1 MINNHKQELRK
12 RPTYD
17 EMLKQAITS
26 KMKTTVILKK
36 YKKYMLLNNFDFDK
50 MDLMNYKNKERYMNA
65 QVMMADASPEA
76 RELRDKATQTLNKEN
91 KATQTDLPND
101 KATQTY
107 NFDDMTKI
115 LGGSSKSFKSKLIT
129 KAEAEAIAFTYDPDL
144 YDDDDD
150 DDDDKNDDDI
160 DKYRKKLF
168 ILMRIIEFMMR
179 SGFSIGQIVAHL
191 TYHTTLTTIQGSELL
206 VNLTMNSLVTSYDIA
221 TAIMNWLNTNV
232 SEEVELN
239 TSPPISVNSSPPVE
253 LSSIA
258 DDEQSSSSPIT
269 VNSSSTHTVN
279 SSSSEEN
286 SNYEIAPPTE
296 IPIPTDAE
304 SENEDKDKD
313 KNKEKQ

>member
-1 MINNHKQELRK
+1 MINNVKHELRK

-17 EMLKQAITS
+17 EMLKQAITN
-26 KMKTTVILKK
+26 KLKTTVILMK
-36 YKKYMLLNNFDFDK
+36 YKKDMLLNNFDFDK

-65 QVMMADASPEA
+65 KSLM
-76 RELRDKATQTLNKEN
+76 LNKATQTLNKEH
-91 KATQTDLPND
+91 KATQTDFTND
-101 KATQTY
+101 KATQTDY
-107 NFDDMTKI
+107 FDDTGLI
-115 LGGSSKSFKSKLIT
+115 SEGFSKSFKSNLRNR
-129 KAEAEAIAFTYDPDL
+129 AEAEAQASLFTPIQD
-144 YDDDDD
+144 DDDDD
-150 DDDDKNDDDI
+150 DDDDKKDDDI
-160 DKYRKKLF
+160 GKYKKKLF
-168 ILMRIIEFMMR
+168 MLMRIIEFMLR
-179 SGFSIGQIVAHL
+179 TGFSIGQIVAHL

-221 TAIMNWLNTNV
+221 TAIMNWLNTHV

-239 TSPPISVNSSPPVE
+239 TSPPISVNSSPP
-253 LSSIA
+253 
-258 DDEQSSSSPIT
+258 IT

-279 SSSSEEN
+279 SSSSSEEN

>member
-65 QVMMADASPEA
+65 QVMMAN
-76 RELRDKATQTLNKEN
+76 KATQTLNKEN

-107 NFDDMTKI
+107 NFDDMTKL

-129 KAEAEAIAFTYDPDL
+129 KAEAEAEAFTYDPDL

-150 DDDDKNDDDI
+150 DDDDKKDDDI

-168 ILMRIIEFMMR
+168 MLMRIIEFMMR

-258 DDEQSSSSPIT
+258 DDEQSSSLPIT

-286 SNYEIAPPTE
+286 VNYEIAPPTE

-304 SENEDKDKD
+304 SENYEDKDKD

>member
-1 MINNHKQELRK
+1 MINNLKHELRK

-26 KMKTTVILKK
+26 KLKTTVILKK
-36 YKKYMLLNNFDFDK
+36 YKKDMLLNNFDFDEI
-50 MDLMNYKNKERYMNA
+50 DLMNYKNKERYMNA
-65 QVMMADASPEA
+65 EVMMA
-76 RELRDKATQTLNKEN
+76 DKATQTLNKEN
-91 KATQTDLPND
+91 KATQTDLTND

-107 NFDDMTKI
+107 NFDDETKL

-129 KAEAEAIAFTYDPDL
+129 KAEAEAEAFTYDPDL

-150 DDDDKNDDDI
+150 DDDDDKKDDDI
-160 DKYRKKLF
+160 DKYKKKLF
-168 ILMRIIEFMMR
+168 MLMRIIELMMR

-206 VNLTMNSLVTSYDIA
+206 VNLTMNSLVSSYDIA
-221 TAIMNWLNTNV
+221 SAIMNWLNTNV

-239 TSPPISVNSSPPVE
+239 TSPPISVHSSP
-253 LSSIA
+253 
-258 DDEQSSSSPIT
+258 PIT

-286 SNYEIAPPTE
+286 PNYEIAPPTD
-296 IPIPTDAE
+296 IPVPTGVDGDE
-304 SENEDKDKD
+304 SEIENDED
-313 KNKEKQ
+313 KNKENLK

>member
-65 QVMMADASPEA
+65 QVMMMDASPEA

-150 DDDDKNDDDI
+150 DDDKKDDDI

-168 ILMRIIEFMMR
+168 ILMRIIEFMLR
-179 SGFSIGQIVAHL
+179 TGFSIGQIVAHL

-239 TSPPISVNSSPPVE
+239 TSPPVSVNSSP
-253 LSSIA
+253 
-258 DDEQSSSSPIT
+258 PIT

-279 SSSSEEN
+279 SSSSSEEN

>member
-1 MINNHKQELRK
+1 MINNLKHELRK

-26 KMKTTVILKK
+26 KLKTTVILKK
-36 YKKYMLLNNFDFDK
+36 YKKDMLLNNFDFDK

-65 QVMMADASPEA
+65 EVMMA
-76 RELRDKATQTLNKEN
+76 DKATQTLNKEN
-91 KATQTDLPND
+91 KATQTDLTND

-107 NFDDMTKI
+107 NFDDETKL
-115 LGGSSKSFKSKLIT
+115 LGGSSKKFKSKLMN
-129 KAEAEAIAFTYDPDL
+129 KAEAEALAFTYDPDL

-150 DDDDKNDDDI
+150 DDDDKKDDDI
-160 DKYRKKLF
+160 DKYKKKLF
-168 ILMRIIEFMMR
+168 MLMRIIELMMR

-206 VNLTMNSLVTSYDIA
+206 VNLTMNSLVSSYDIA
-221 TAIMNWLNTNV
+221 SAIMNWLNTNV

-239 TSPPISVNSSPPVE
+239 TEPPVSVHSSP
-253 LSSIA
+253 
-258 DDEQSSSSPIT
+258 PIT

-286 SNYEIAPPTE
+286 PNYEIAPLTD
-296 IPIPTDAE
+296 IPVPTDAE
-304 SENEDKDKD
+304 SEDEDKDKD
-313 KNKEKQ
+313 KNKENLK

>member
-1 MINNHKQELRK
+1 
-12 RPTYD
+12 
-17 EMLKQAITS
+17 
-26 KMKTTVILKK
+26 MKTTVILKK

-65 QVMMADASPEA
+65 QVMMAD
-76 RELRDKATQTLNKEN
+76 KAVQTLNKEN

-107 NFDDMTKI
+107 NFDDETKI

-129 KAEAEAIAFTYDPDL
+129 KAEAEALAFTYDPDL
-144 YDDDDD
+144 YDDD

-168 ILMRIIEFMMR
+168 ILMRIIEFMLR
-179 SGFSIGQIVAHL
+179 TGFSIGQIVAHL
-191 TYHTTLTTIQGSELL
+191 TYHTTLTTIQGSEIL

-239 TSPPISVNSSPPVE
+239 TSPPVSVNSSP
-253 LSSIA
+253 
-258 DDEQSSSSPIT
+258 PIT

-279 SSSSEEN
+279 SSSSSEEN
-286 SNYEIAPPTE
+286 ANYEIAPLTD
-296 IPIPTDAE
+296 IPVPTDAE
-304 SENEDKDKD
+304 SEDEDKDKD

>member
-65 QVMMADASPEA
+65 QVMMAD
-76 RELRDKATQTLNKEN
+76 KATQTLNKEN

-144 YDDDDD
+144 YDDDD

-239 TSPPISVNSSPPVE
+239 TSPPVSVNSSP
-253 LSSIA
+253 
-258 DDEQSSSSPIT
+258 PIT

-279 SSSSEEN
+279 SSSSSEEN
-286 SNYEIAPPTE
+286 VYYEIAPPTE

>member
-1 MINNHKQELRK
+1 MINNLKHELRK

-26 KMKTTVILKK
+26 KLKTTVILKK
-36 YKKYMLLNNFDFDK
+36 YKKYMLLNNFDFDE

-65 QVMMADASPEA
+65 EVMMA
-76 RELRDKATQTLNKEN
+76 DKATQTLNKEN
-91 KATQTDLPND
+91 TATQTDLPND

-107 NFDDMTKI
+107 NFDDETKL
-115 LGGSSKSFKSKLIT
+115 LGGSSKSFKSKLVT
-129 KAEAEAIAFTYDPDL
+129 KAEAEAEAFTYDPDL

-150 DDDDKNDDDI
+150 DDKKDDDI

-168 ILMRIIEFMMR
+168 MLMRVIEIMMR

-191 TYHTTLTTIQGSELL
+191 TYHTTITTIQISELL
-206 VNLTMNSLVTSYDIA
+206 VNLTMNSLVSSYDIA
-221 TAIMNWLNTNV
+221 SAIMNWLNTNV

-239 TSPPISVNSSPPVE
+239 TEPPVSVHSSP
-253 LSSIA
+253 
-258 DDEQSSSSPIT
+258 PIT

-286 SNYEIAPPTE
+286 PNYEIAPPTD
-296 IPIPTDAE
+296 IPVPTGVDGDE
-304 SENEDKDKD
+304 SEIENDETENQNTNPTKTKTT
-313 KNKEKQ
+313 

>member
-65 QVMMADASPEA
+65 QVMMA
-76 RELRDKATQTLNKEN
+76 DKATQTLNKEN

-150 DDDDKNDDDI
+150 DDDKNDDDI

-191 TYHTTLTTIQGSELL
+191 TYQTTLTTIQGSELL

-239 TSPPISVNSSPPVE
+239 TSPPISVNSSPP
-253 LSSIA
+253 
-258 DDEQSSSSPIT
+258 IT

-286 SNYEIAPPTE
+286 VNYEIAPPTE

-304 SENEDKDKD
+304 SENYEDKDKD

>member
-26 KMKTTVILKK
+26 KMKTTIILKK

-65 QVMMADASPEA
+65 QVMMM
-76 RELRDKATQTLNKEN
+76 DKATQTLNKEN

-107 NFDDMTKI
+107 NVDDETKI

-150 DDDDKNDDDI
+150 DDDKKDDDI

-168 ILMRIIEFMMR
+168 ILMRIIEFMLR
-179 SGFSIGQIVAHL
+179 TGFSIGQIVAHL

-239 TSPPISVNSSPPVE
+239 TSPPISVNSSPP
-253 LSSIA
+253 
-258 DDEQSSSSPIT
+258 IT

-279 SSSSEEN
+279 SSSSSEEN

>member
-26 KMKTTVILKK
+26 KMKTTGILKK

-65 QVMMADASPEA
+65 QVMMA
-76 RELRDKATQTLNKEN
+76 DKATQTLNKEN

-129 KAEAEAIAFTYDPDL
+129 KAEAEAIAFTYDSDL

-150 DDDDKNDDDI
+150 DDDKKDDDI

-239 TSPPISVNSSPPVE
+239 TSPPISVNSSPP
-253 LSSIA
+253 
-258 DDEQSSSSPIT
+258 IT

-286 SNYEIAPPTE
+286 VNYEIAPPTE

-304 SENEDKDKD
+304 SENYEDKDKD
-313 KNKEKQ
+313 KNREKQ

>member
-1 MINNHKQELRK
+1 MIKNRKHELRK

-36 YKKYMLLNNFDFDK
+36 YKKDMLLNNFDFDK

-65 QVMMADASPEA
+65 EVLMA
-76 RELRDKATQTLNKEN
+76 DKATQTLNKEN

-107 NFDDMTKI
+107 NFDDMTKL

-129 KAEAEAIAFTYDPDL
+129 KAEAEAEAFTYDPDL

-160 DKYRKKLF
+160 DRYRKKLF
-168 ILMRIIEFMMR
+168 MLMRIIEFMMR

-232 SEEVELN
+232 SEEVDLN
-239 TSPPISVNSSPPVE
+239 TEPPVSVHSSP
-253 LSSIA
+253 
-258 DDEQSSSSPIT
+258 PIT

-286 SNYEIAPPTE
+286 VNYEIAPPTD
-296 IPIPTDAE
+296 IPVPTDAE
-304 SENEDKDKD
+304 SEDEDKDKD
-313 KNKEKQ
+313 KNKEKNIK

>member
-36 YKKYMLLNNFDFDK
+36 YQKYMLLNNFDFDK

-65 QVMMADASPEA
+65 QVMMAD
-76 RELRDKATQTLNKEN
+76 KATQTLNKEN

-101 KATQTY
+101 KETQTY
-107 NFDDMTKI
+107 NFDDMTKL

-129 KAEAEAIAFTYDPDL
+129 KAEAEAEAFTYDPDL

-150 DDDDKNDDDI
+150 DDDDKKDDDI

-239 TSPPISVNSSPPVE
+239 TSPPISVNSSPP
-253 LSSIA
+253 
-258 DDEQSSSSPIT
+258 IT

-286 SNYEIAPPTE
+286 VNYEIAPPTE

-304 SENEDKDKD
+304 K
-313 KNKEKQ
+313 

>member
-1 MINNHKQELRK
+1 
-12 RPTYD
+12 
-17 EMLKQAITS
+17 
-26 KMKTTVILKK
+26 
-36 YKKYMLLNNFDFDK
+36 MLLNNFDFDE

-65 QVMMADASPEA
+65 EVMMA
-76 RELRDKATQTLNKEN
+76 DKATQTLNKEN

-107 NFDDMTKI
+107 NFDDETKL

-129 KAEAEAIAFTYDPDL
+129 KAEAEAEAFTYDPDL

-150 DDDDKNDDDI
+150 DDDKKDDDI

-168 ILMRIIEFMMR
+168 MMMRIIEIMMR

-191 TYHTTLTTIQGSELL
+191 TYHTTITTIQISELL
-206 VNLTMNSLVTSYDIA
+206 VNLTMNSLVSSYDIA
-221 TAIMNWLNTNV
+221 SAIMNWLNTNV

-239 TSPPISVNSSPPVE
+239 TEPPVSVHSSP
-253 LSSIA
+253 
-258 DDEQSSSSPIT
+258 PIT

-286 SNYEIAPPTE
+286 PNYEIAPPTD
-296 IPIPTDAE
+296 IPVPTGVDGDE
-304 SENEDKDKD
+304 SEIENDETENQNTNPTET
-313 KNKEKQ
+313 KNYLNKKYLNIVR

>member
-50 MDLMNYKNKERYMNA
+50 MDLMNYKNKERSMNA
-65 QVMMADASPEA
+65 QVMMM
-76 RELRDKATQTLNKEN
+76 DKATQTLNKEN

-150 DDDDKNDDDI
+150 DDDKHDDDI

-168 ILMRIIEFMMR
+168 ILMRIIEFMLR
-179 SGFSIGQIVAHL
+179 TGFSIGQIVAHL

-221 TAIMNWLNTNV
+221 TAIMNWLNTHV
-232 SEEVELN
+232 SEEVDLN
-239 TSPPISVNSSPPVE
+239 TEPPVSVHSSP
-253 LSSIA
+253 
-258 DDEQSSSSPIT
+258 PIT

-286 SNYEIAPPTE
+286 ANYEIAPLTD
-296 IPIPTDAE
+296 IPVPTDAE
-304 SENEDKDKD
+304 SEDEDKDKD

>member
-17 EMLKQAITS
+17 EMLKQAIAS

-50 MDLMNYKNKERYMNA
+50 MDLMNYKNIERYMNA
-65 QVMMADASPEA
+65 QVMMAN
-76 RELRDKATQTLNKEN
+76 KATQTLNKEN

-150 DDDDKNDDDI
+150 DDDKKDDDI
-160 DKYRKKLF
+160 DKYRKKLC
-168 ILMRIIEFMMR
+168 ILMRIIEFMLR
-179 SGFSIGQIVAHL
+179 TGFSIGQIVAHL

-221 TAIMNWLNTNV
+221 TTIMNWLNTHV

-239 TSPPISVNSSPPVE
+239 TSPPISVNSSPP
-253 LSSIA
+253 
-258 DDEQSSSSPIT
+258 IT

-279 SSSSEEN
+279 SSSSSEEN

>member
-65 QVMMADASPEA
+65 QVMMA
-76 RELRDKATQTLNKEN
+76 DKATQTLNKEN

-150 DDDDKNDDDI
+150 DDDKNDDDI

-206 VNLTMNSLVTSYDIA
+206 VNLTMTSLVTSYDIA

-239 TSPPISVNSSPPVE
+239 TSPPISVNSSPP
-253 LSSIA
+253 
-258 DDEQSSSSPIT
+258 IT

-286 SNYEIAPPTE
+286 VNYEIAPPTE

-304 SENEDKDKD
+304 SENYEDKDKD

>member
-65 QVMMADASPEA
+65 QVMMAN
-76 RELRDKATQTLNKEN
+76 KATQTLNKEN

-107 NFDDMTKI
+107 NFDDETKI

-150 DDDDKNDDDI
+150 DGDKKDDDI

-168 ILMRIIEFMMR
+168 ILMRIIEFMLR
-179 SGFSIGQIVAHL
+179 TGFSIGQIVAHL

-239 TSPPISVNSSPPVE
+239 TSPPISVNSSPP
-253 LSSIA
+253 
-258 DDEQSSSSPIT
+258 IT

-279 SSSSEEN
+279 SSSSSEEN
-286 SNYEIAPPTE
+286 SNCEIAPPTE

>member
-65 QVMMADASPEA
+65 QVMMAD
-76 RELRDKATQTLNKEN
+76 KATQTLNKEN

-144 YDDDDD
+144 YDDDD

-239 TSPPISVNSSPPVE
+239 TSPPISVNSSPP
-253 LSSIA
+253 
-258 DDEQSSSSPIT
+258 IT

-286 SNYEIAPPTE
+286 SNYEIAPPTD
-296 IPIPTDAE
+296 IPVPTDAE
-304 SENEDKDKD
+304 SENYEDKDKD